1 MKNPDAR
8 GLYRCPNKCGTAGY
22 PAPKWKTE
30 AGYLGHLAKCPK
42 RPEAVVEQQQRAR
55 ESIALRSLRAAAA
68 LADARHKVGELVH
81 YVERRVIRGTHERR
95 HGRSVRVRYD
105 EELRYSAR
113 SAEVVSVVYDHTCNR
128 VVYNAAFSDSDVL
141 PSYEAAQ
148 TRAAELQTA
157 HEDSVQFARMC
168 R

>member
-1 MKNPDAR
+1 MKNPDKR
-8 GLYRCPNKCGTAGY
+8 GLYHCPNRCGTAGY

-30 AGYLGHLAKCPK
+30 AGFRGHMAKCPK
-42 RPEAVVEQQQRAR
+42 RPEALAEQQQRHR
-55 ESIALRSLRAAAA
+55 EQLEAESSTACAAVAAA
-68 LADARHKVGELVH
+68 RHQVGERVH

-113 SAEVVSVVYDHTCNR
+113 TAEIATVTYSLAERR
-128 VVYNAAFSDSDVL
+128 VLYNSIFGDGDIL
-141 PSYEAAQ
+141 PSQAEAEA
-148 TRAAELQTA
+148 RAAELQAA
-157 HEDSVQFARMC
+157 HEESVKFARFC